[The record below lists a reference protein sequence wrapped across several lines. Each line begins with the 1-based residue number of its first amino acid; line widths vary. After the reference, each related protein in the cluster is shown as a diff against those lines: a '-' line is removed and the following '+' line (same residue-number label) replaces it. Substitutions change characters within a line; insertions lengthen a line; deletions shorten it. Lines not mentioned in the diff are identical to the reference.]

1 VNRVRYGK
9 VDWRAGFA
17 FALLAIPLEG
27 VALPTTVDP
36 GLDLFAVQEGPESE
50 EVAGKD
56 TLPPSL
62 GGEPEVW
69 AEDEYMEAPRQH
81 VARLIRAAL
90 QSPENQRAWTDLAE
104 ALPEL
109 EAEGELDSAT
119 LKRAAEIADSL
130 AFASG
135 SPTTPANRPVLG
147 PESSGAV
154 GKVMGTLSA
163 WFGDLEVGW
172 ERTLQSTSVNQWFL
186 LASLTVLLFVLLV
199 LRKLRV
205 KKASVQAPEP
215 TDGNDEDGTATG
227 LIRSLN
233 AAQALWHRGLPAN
246 EVARETGLP
255 QDVLNMVAALQ
266 GGQRR

>member
-1 VNRVRYGK
+1 MTRARYGK
-9 VDWRAGFA
+9 ADWRAGFA
-17 FALLAIPLEG
+17 FALLAIPLKG
-27 VALPTTVDP
+27 VALPTTVEAELDP
-36 GLDLFAVQEGPESE
+36 FAVQEGPGSE

-56 TLPPSL
+56 TLPPTP
-62 GGEPEVW
+62 GGEPDVW
-69 AEDEYMEAPRQH
+69 AEDEYMEAPKQH

-109 EAEGELDSAT
+109 EEEGELDSAT

-135 SPTTPANRPVLG
+135 SPTTPATRPVLG
-147 PESSGAV
+147 PESSGAM
-154 GKVMGTLSA
+154 GKAMGTLSI
-163 WFGDLEVGW
+163 WLGDLEVGL
-172 ERTLQSTSVNQWFL
+172 ERTLQSTSWNQWFL
-186 LASLTVLLFVLLV
+186 LVSLTALLCVLLV
-199 LRKLRV
+199 LRRV
-205 KKASVQAPEP
+205 RAKKPSAQAPEP
-215 TDGNDEDGTATG
+215 TDGNDEDGPATG
-227 LIRSLN
+227 LVRSLN